1 MITSL
6 FVLCETSDQ
15 TLHPEKNSPLR
26 NLANRLILLLMMCV
40 SGFPY
45 RRIEMSDFPS
55 DIEIAGKAVPM
66 PITEI
71 AAKLGLSVSDID
83 MYGSDKAKVHLDTL
97 ETRARGRGKLVLVS
111 AITPTSAG
119 AGKTTATIG
128 LTQGLNRIG
137 ENASCA
143 MREPSLGP
151 IFGVKGG
158 AAGGG
163 YSQIIPMED
172 INLHFTGD
180 MHAITAANNLL
191 CAALDNHL
199 HQGNPSRLDPRTVGF
214 RRVMDMNDRS
224 LRDTIIGLGGRTQ
237 GVPRESG
244 FDITAASEVMAILAL
259 STSMDDLKARMN
271 RIFIGLTYDREPVT
285 AADIGVTGA
294 MAMLLKDAIRPNLVQ
309 TLEGNPAFVH
319 CGPFANIAH
328 GCNSILATKM
338 AVSFSDWAIT
348 EAGFGFDLGAEKFF
362 DIKCQYGD
370 LCPSLCVLVVTCRAL
385 KMHGGLKKKER
396 AAADPSA
403 VAAGL
408 PNMEKHLE
416 NIKKFGL
423 PAVVCLNKFQ
433 SDTDEEL
440 EVVLSRC
447 RELGVPTAL
456 GDGFT
461 KGGAGMED
469 LAWLVKE
476 HARDCTC
483 CFKPLYDWNWDVKK
497 KIETIAKEIYGAE
510 HIDYTSLAKSD
521 LRTITKL
528 GYDKLPVC
536 IAKTQKSLS
545 DNPKLLGRPKD
556 FVVTVREIEISAGA
570 GFLVPITGDIMRM
583 PGLPK
588 EPAAFRMDVD
598 SAGKVTGLF

>member
-1 MITSL
+1 M
-6 FVLCETSDQ
+6 
-15 TLHPEKNSPLR
+15 
-26 NLANRLILLLMMCV
+26 A
-40 SGFPY
+40 
-45 RRIEMSDFPS
+45 DFPT
-55 DIEIAGKAVPM
+55 DIEIANRAEPKPVK
-66 PITEI
+66 EI
-71 AAKLGLSVSDID
+71 ASELGLDSSDID
-83 MYGSDKAKVHLDTL
+83 LFGDDKAKVHLDAL
-97 ETRARGRGKLVLVS
+97 ETRARGKGKLVLVS

-137 ENASCA
+137 EKACCA
-143 MREPSLGP
+143 VREPSLGP

-180 MHAITAANNLL
+180 LHAITSANNLL
-191 CAALDNHL
+191 AAAIDNHL
-199 HQGNPSRLDPRTVGF
+199 HQGNPSRMDPRTVGF

-244 FDITAASEVMAILAL
+244 FDITAASEIMAILAL
-259 STSMDDLKARMN
+259 ARDMDDLKTRMN

-338 AVSFSDWAIT
+338 AIAFSDWAVT

-362 DIKCQYGD
+362 DIKCQYGN
-370 LCPSLCVLVVTCRAL
+370 LCPSLVVLVVTCRAL
-385 KMHGGLKKKER
+385 KMHGGLKRKER
-396 AAADPSA
+396 RQADPEA

-416 NIKKFGL
+416 NITRFGL
-423 PAVVCLNKFQ
+423 PAVVCLNRFA

-440 EVVLSRC
+440 AVVLSRC
-447 RELGVPTAL
+447 SELGVPAAL
-456 GDGFT
+456 GEGFE
-461 KGGAGMED
+461 KGGAGMEE
-469 LAWLVKE
+469 LASLVKSS
-476 HARDCTC
+476 ARDCSG
-483 CFKPLYDWNWDVKK
+483 CFSPLYQWDWDVKR
-497 KIETIAKEIYGAE
+497 KIETVAKQIYGAE
-510 HIDYTSLAKSD
+510 HIDYRSLAKSD
-521 LRTITKL
+521 LKTIERL

-545 DNPKLLGRPKD
+545 DNPLLLGRPKD
-556 FVVTVREIEISAGA
+556 FVVTVREIEIAAGA
-570 GFLVPITGDIMRM
+570 GFLIPITGDIMRM
-583 PGLPK
+583 PGLPRV
-588 EPAAFRMDVD
+588 PAAMKMDVD
-598 SAGKVTGLF
+598 SSGRVTGLF

>member
-1 MITSL
+1 MA
-6 FVLCETSDQ
+6 E
-15 TLHPEKNSPLR
+15 
-26 NLANRLILLLMMCV
+26 
-40 SGFPY
+40 
-45 RRIEMSDFPS
+45 FPS
-55 DIEIAGKAVPM
+55 DIEIAGRAKPVP
-66 PITEI
+66 IVEI
-71 AAKLGLSVSDID
+71 AAKLGLSPGDID
-83 MYGSDKAKVHLDTL
+83 LYGDDKAKVHLDTL
-97 ETRARGRGKLVLVS
+97 ENRSRGQGKLVLVS

-128 LTQGLNRIG
+128 LTQGLSRIG
-137 ENASCA
+137 ENACCA
-143 MREPSLGP
+143 VREPSLGP
-151 IFGVKGG
+151 IFGMKGG

-191 CAALDNHL
+191 AAAIDNHL
-199 HQGNPSRLDPRTVGF
+199 HQGNPSRMDPRTVGF

-244 FDITAASEVMAILAL
+244 FDITAASEIMAILAL
-259 STSMDDLKARMN
+259 STDMDDLKARMN

-285 AADIGVTGA
+285 AQDIGVTGA

-328 GCNSILATKM
+328 GCNSILATRM
-338 AVSFSDWAIT
+338 AIAFSDWAIT

-362 DIKCQYGD
+362 DIKCQYGG
-370 LCPSLCVLVVTCRAL
+370 LCPSLVVLVVTCRAL
-385 KMHGGLKKKER
+385 KMHGGLRKRER
-396 AAADPSA
+396 GNTDPQA

-408 PNMEKHLE
+408 PNMDKHLE
-416 NIKKFGL
+416 NISKFGL
-423 PAVVCLNKFQ
+423 PAVVCLNRFS
-433 SDTDEEL
+433 SDSPEEI
-440 EVVLSRC
+440 EVVLERC
-447 RELGVPTAL
+447 RELGVPAAV
-456 GDGFT
+456 GEGFE
-461 KGGAGMED
+461 KGGAGMEE
-469 LAWLVKE
+469 LAALVRDT
-476 HARDCTC
+476 ARDCTE

-497 KIETIAKEIYGAE
+497 KIETVAKQIYGAE

-521 LRTITKL
+521 LKVIEKL
-528 GYDKLPVC
+528 GYDKLPIC

-545 DNPKLLGRPKD
+545 DNPLLLGRPKD

-570 GFLVPITGDIMRM
+570 GFLVPITGEIMRM

-588 EPAAFRMDVD
+588 HPAAMEMDVD
-598 SAGKVTGLF
+598 SSGRVKGLF

>member
-1 MITSL
+1 MA
-6 FVLCETSDQ
+6 E
-15 TLHPEKNSPLR
+15 
-26 NLANRLILLLMMCV
+26 
-40 SGFPY
+40 
-45 RRIEMSDFPS
+45 FPS
-55 DIEIAGKAVPM
+55 DIEIASKAVPK
-66 PITEI
+66 PIGEI
-71 AAKLGLSVSDID
+71 AAQLGLSSSDID
-83 MYGSDKAKVHLDTL
+83 LYGSDKAKVHLDTIAS
-97 ETRARGRGKLVLVS
+97 RARGQGKLVLVS
-111 AITPTSAG
+111 AITPTAAG

-137 ENASCA
+137 ENACCA
-143 MREPSLGP
+143 VREPSLGP

-191 CAALDNHL
+191 AAALDNHL
-199 HQGNPSRLDPRTVGF
+199 HQGNPSRLDPRTVSF

-244 FDITAASEVMAILAL
+244 FDITAASEIMAILAL
-259 STSMDDLKARMN
+259 SNDMDDLKARMN

-285 AADIGVTGA
+285 AADISVTGA

-328 GCNSILATKM
+328 GCNSILATRM
-338 AVSFSDWAIT
+338 AVAFSDWAVT

-362 DIKCQYGD
+362 DIKCQYGK
-370 LCPSLCVLVVTCRAL
+370 LCPSLVVLVVTCRAL
-385 KMHGGLKKKER
+385 KMHGGLKRKER
-396 AAADPSA
+396 KNADPEA

-423 PAVVCLNKFQ
+423 PAVVCMNRFAED
-433 SDTDEEL
+433 SDDEL
-440 EVVLSRC
+440 SVVLSRC
-447 RELGVPTAL
+447 GELGVPVAL
-456 GDGFT
+456 GEGFT
-461 KGGAGMED
+461 RGGAGMED
-469 LAWLVKE
+469 LAELV
-476 HARDCTC
+476 RDNAMDCAGR
-483 CFKPLYDWNWDVKK
+483 FKPLYDWNWGVKK
-497 KIETIAKEIYGAE
+497 KIETVAKQIYGAE

-521 LRTITKL
+521 LKVIEKL

-545 DNPKLLGRPKD
+545 DNPLLLGRPKD

-570 GFLVPITGDIMRM
+570 GFLVPITGEIMRM
-583 PGLPK
+583 PGLPR
-588 EPAAFRMDVD
+588 EPAAQRMNVD
-598 SAGKVTGLF
+598 SSGKVTGLF

>member
-1 MITSL
+1 M
-6 FVLCETSDQ
+6 
-15 TLHPEKNSPLR
+15 
-26 NLANRLILLLMMCV
+26 A
-40 SGFPY
+40 
-45 RRIEMSDFPS
+45 DFPT
-55 DIEIAGKAVPM
+55 DIEIANRAKPR
-66 PITEI
+66 PILEI
-71 AAKLGLSVSDID
+71 ASQLGLESSDID
-83 MYGSDKAKVHLDTL
+83 LYGADKAKVHLDTL
-97 ETRARGRGKLVLVS
+97 ENRARGQGKLVLVS

-128 LTQGLNRIG
+128 LTQGLARIG
-137 ENASCA
+137 ENACCA
-143 MREPSLGP
+143 VREPSLGP

-191 CAALDNHL
+191 AAALDNHL
-199 HQGNPSRLDPRTVGF
+199 HQGNPSRIDPRTVSF

-244 FDITAASEVMAILAL
+244 FDITAASEIMAILAL
-259 STSMDDLKARMN
+259 SRDMDDLKARMN

-285 AADIGVTGA
+285 ASDIGVTGA

-338 AVSFSDWAIT
+338 AVAFSDWAVT

-370 LCPSLCVLVVTCRAL
+370 LCPSLVVLVVTCRAL
-385 KMHGGLKKKER
+385 KMHGGLKRKER
-396 AAADPSA
+396 SKADPQA

-416 NIKKFGL
+416 NISKFGL
-423 PAVVCLNKFQ
+423 PAVVCLNRFA

-440 EVVLSRC
+440 SVVLSRC
-447 RELGVPTAL
+447 RELGIPAAL
-456 GDGFT
+456 GDGFEN
-461 KGGAGMED
+461 GGAGMEE
-469 LAWLVKE
+469 LANLVRTN
-476 HARDCTC
+476 ARDCSG
-483 CFKPLYDWNWDVKK
+483 CFRPLYDWNWDVKK
-497 KIETIAKEIYGAE
+497 KIETVAKQIYGAE

-521 LRTITKL
+521 LKVIERL

-545 DNPKLLGRPKD
+545 DNPLLLGRPKD

-570 GFLVPITGDIMRM
+570 GFLVPITGEIMRM

-588 EPAAFRMDVD
+588 HPAAMNMDVD
-598 SAGKVTGLF
+598 SSGRVTGLF

>member
-1 MITSL
+1 M
-6 FVLCETSDQ
+6 
-15 TLHPEKNSPLR
+15 
-26 NLANRLILLLMMCV
+26 A
-40 SGFPY
+40 
-45 RRIEMSDFPS
+45 DFPT
-55 DIEIAGKAVPM
+55 DIEIANRAKPR
-66 PITEI
+66 PILEI
-71 AAKLGLSVSDID
+71 ASQLGLESSDID
-83 MYGSDKAKVHLDTL
+83 LYGSDKAKVHLNTL
-97 ETRARGRGKLVLVS
+97 ENRARGKGKLVLVS

-137 ENASCA
+137 ENACCA
-143 MREPSLGP
+143 VREPSLGP

-191 CAALDNHL
+191 AAALDNHL
-199 HQGNPSRLDPRTVGF
+199 HQGNPSRIDSRTVSF

-237 GVPRESG
+237 GVPRETG
-244 FDITAASEVMAILAL
+244 FDITAASEIMAILAL
-259 STSMDDLKARMN
+259 SRNMDDLKARMD

-338 AVSFSDWAIT
+338 AVAFSDWAVT

-362 DIKCQYGD
+362 DIKCQYGG
-370 LCPSLCVLVVTCRAL
+370 LCPSLVVLVVTCRAL
-385 KMHGGLKKKER
+385 KMHGGLKRKER
-396 AAADPSA
+396 SNADPEA

-416 NIKKFGL
+416 NISKFGL
-423 PAVVCLNKFQ
+423 PAVVCLNRFA

-440 EVVLSRC
+440 SVVLSRC
-447 RELGVPTAL
+447 RELGIPAAL
-456 GDGFT
+456 GDGFEN
-461 KGGAGMED
+461 GGSGMEE
-469 LAWLVKE
+469 LANLVRRN
-476 HARDCTC
+476 ARDCSG

-497 KIETIAKEIYGAE
+497 KIETVAKRIYGAE

-521 LRTITKL
+521 LKVIERL

-545 DNPKLLGRPKD
+545 DNPLLLGRPKD

-570 GFLVPITGDIMRM
+570 GFLVPITGEIMRM

-588 EPAAFRMDVD
+588 HPAAMNMNVD
-598 SAGKVTGLF
+598 SSGRVTGLF

>member
-1 MITSL
+1 M
-6 FVLCETSDQ
+6 
-15 TLHPEKNSPLR
+15 
-26 NLANRLILLLMMCV
+26 A
-40 SGFPY
+40 GFPT
-45 RRIEMSDFPS
+45 
-55 DIEIAGKAVPM
+55 DIEIASSAKSA
-66 PITEI
+66 PIQEI
-71 AAKLGLSVSDID
+71 AAKLGLSEEDLD
-83 MYGSDKAKVHLDTL
+83 LYGTDKAKVHLDAL
-97 ETRARGRGKLVLVS
+97 KKKASGKGKLVLVS

-137 ENASCA
+137 ERACCA
-143 MREPSLGP
+143 VREPSLGP

-199 HQGNPSRLDPRTVGF
+199 HQGNPSRIDPRTVSF

-244 FDITAASEVMAILAL
+244 FDITAASEIMAILAL
-259 STSMDDLKARMN
+259 SKDMDDLKSRMN

-285 AADIGVTGA
+285 AEQIGVTGA
-294 MAMLLKDAIRPNLVQ
+294 MAMLLKEAIKPNLVQ

-328 GCNSILATKM
+328 GCNSILATQM
-338 AVSFSDWAIT
+338 AVAFSDWAIT

-385 KMHGGLKKKER
+385 KMHGGLKKKDR
-396 AAADPSA
+396 SGSNPDA

-408 PNMEKHLE
+408 PNMEKHIE
-416 NIKKFGL
+416 NIRKFGL
-423 PAVVCLNKFQ
+423 PEVVCLNRFA
-433 SDTDEEL
+433 SDTQEEL
-440 EVVLSRC
+440 DVVLSRC
-447 RELGVPTAL
+447 RELGVPVAV
-456 GDGFT
+456 GDGFAA
-461 KGGAGMED
+461 GGAGMEE
-469 LAWLVKE
+469 LAYLVKKN
-476 HARDCTC
+476 ARDCSC
-483 CFKPLYDWNWDVKK
+483 DFKPLYDWNWDVKK
-497 KIETIAKEIYGAE
+497 KIETVSREIYGAE
-510 HIDYTSLAKSD
+510 YIDYTSLAKSD
-521 LRTITKL
+521 LKVINRL
-528 GYDKLPVC
+528 GYHKLPVC

-588 EPAAFRMDVD
+588 EPAAMKMDVD
-598 SAGKVTGLF
+598 SDGNVKGLF